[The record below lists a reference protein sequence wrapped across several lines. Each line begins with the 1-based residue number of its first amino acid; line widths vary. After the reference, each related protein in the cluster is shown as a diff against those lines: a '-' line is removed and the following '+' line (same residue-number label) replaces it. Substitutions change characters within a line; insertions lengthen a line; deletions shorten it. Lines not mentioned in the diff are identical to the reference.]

1 MSDIQKLVKESV
13 DEINQQNLEEVERE
27 VKNLVK
33 GIIQKQAKIKSLG
46 EEIVADK
53 DRLRKL
59 QVPETVVLE
68 L

>member
-1 MSDIQKLVKESV
+1 VSDIQKLVKESV